1 MVETYRDVVQAAEA
15 RGFDALAN
23 DSYNDLAAL
32 VRPIGLPQ
40 TRIDYLRSLADLL
53 ALWDKQTIDPSSPSA
68 DVDDLVA
75 DFAER
80 VRGASFKVAQC
91 ALLNAR
97 GYHSG
102 IIPVDSGMVTKLAPA
117 LGIDLPTG
125 PVAHEKFRHAIE
137 AAVHARPDDFRELAA
152 QHDHAVAI
160 PDGVEP
166 TWWAHLVLI
175 YFKRLY
181 LNGPSHR
188 PADPSPVLH
197 AGGRLP
203 APEAWVM
210 TTLAVIGNVSCDTT
224 RYPDDRGGVGLGGAA
239 LLVSLAAARAGLLG
253 ADGVRAGQRTRR
265 PARRRGVR
273 RPGLD
278 GGDPCGRSCDAIRP
292 HLQHGR
298 RPARRH
304 RGLRRRSHADRPRP
318 RPSRPVHRRPAP
330 RVLSTPPR
338 CRSGPRR
345 TGRAGSGL
353 QRRLLPAERRA
364 PDQGSAAMAPGR
376 STVFVN
382 AAEYEILLT
391 LMNPVRLREVV
402 VTDGARTARVLEFGE
417 VVAKVRPPERS
428 ARDVTGA
435 GDTLAGTYR
444 ASGPGGATV
453 QHALVHAVA
462 AAAEH
467 VTAPPLP
474 IPAPRRA

>member
-1 MVETYRDVVQAAEA
+1 MTLARPRPRAIDNRRIHRLIERAAALPDVRIEVEANHDDNRWCHFHHRPPDADAGRRLVHSGVVPDGGDLPGRRPGRRGA
-15 RGFDALAN
+15 RVDTLAN

-188 PADPSPVLH
+188 L
-197 AGGRLP
+197 
-203 APEAWVM
+203 
-210 TTLAVIGNVSCDTT
+210 C
-224 RYPDDRGGVGLGGAA
+224 
-239 LLVSLAAARAGLLG
+239 
-253 ADGVRAGQRTRR
+253 TRR
-265 PARRRGVR
+265 PFCTQVVDCPHRRRG
-273 RPGLD
+273 
-278 GGDPCGRSCDAIRP
+278 S
-292 HLQHGR
+292 
-298 RPARRH
+298 
-304 RGLRRRSHADRPRP
+304 
-318 RPSRPVHRRPAP
+318 
-330 RVLSTPPR
+330 
-338 CRSGPRR
+338 
-345 TGRAGSGL
+345 
-353 QRRLLPAERRA
+353 
-364 PDQGSAAMAPGR
+364 
-376 STVFVN
+376 
-382 AAEYEILLT
+382 
-391 LMNPVRLREVV
+391 
-402 VTDGARTARVLEFGE
+402 
-417 VVAKVRPPERS
+417 
-428 ARDVTGA
+428 
-435 GDTLAGTYR
+435 
-444 ASGPGGATV
+444 
-453 QHALVHAVA
+453 
-462 AAAEH
+462 
-467 VTAPPLP
+467 
-474 IPAPRRA
+474 